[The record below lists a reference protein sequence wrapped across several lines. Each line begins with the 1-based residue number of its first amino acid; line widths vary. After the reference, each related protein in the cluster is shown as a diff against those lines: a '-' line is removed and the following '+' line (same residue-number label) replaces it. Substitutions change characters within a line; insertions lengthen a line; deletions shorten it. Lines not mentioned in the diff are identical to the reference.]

1 MTGRSGGRGAA
12 TYSERT
18 ARVAGTNAQ
27 AGGTALLRRQV
38 GRWLAAL
45 RYQAGMSQDT
55 AADRLHRGSSTL
67 WRIEAG
73 DLAIRW
79 NAADMAALCQLYGAD
94 DSITERLLALAAE
107 IDRPA
112 RGRWWHD
119 ELTGPPVDADPYPTF
134 EQSATLIRCY
144 GQAMVPD
151 LLQTPGY
158 AEAVLRYPDGHRSDD
173 EIAARLAQLAAR
185 QRHLLTHPHPPAVQV
200 IVNESA
206 LRHTVGGPA
215 AMRAQLDHARALA
228 TRPGIS
234 VRVLPLAAGAHAGM
248 TNSFTLL
255 RFAATTMAPGRPG
268 AGPGLVRLATLTG
281 TMYLDQPAH
290 VAVYERVWS
299 DLAARAIDGPIRG
312 GSGQPTAPL
321 NSRYGKA
328 TGQQSDRNHSGVYS
342 GVTHQR

>member
-1 MTGRSGGRGAA
+1 MTGRSGDRGVA
-12 TYSERT
+12 TYNGRAART
-18 ARVAGTNAQ
+18 AGVNAQ
-27 AGGTALLRRQV
+27 VGGTALLRRQV

-45 RYQAGMSQDT
+45 RYQAGLSQDT
-55 AADRLHRGSSTL
+55 AADRLRRGSSTL

-73 DLAIRW
+73 DLRIRW

-94 DSITERLLALAAE
+94 DSITERLLAMAAE
-107 IDRPA
+107 IDRPTG
-112 RGRWWHD
+112 GRWWHD

-144 GQAMVPD
+144 GQAMIPD

-158 AEAVLRYPDGHRSDD
+158 AEAVLSCPAGHRSND

-200 IVNESA
+200 IVDEGA
-206 LRHTVGGPA
+206 LRRTVGGPA
-215 AMRAQLDHARALA
+215 AMRAQLDHLRSIA
-228 TRPGIS
+228 TRPGFS
-234 VRVLPLAAGAHAGM
+234 VRVLPLAGGAHAGM

-255 RFAATTMAPGRPG
+255 RFAATTMAPGQS
-268 AGPGLVRLATLTG
+268 ATGPGLVRLGTLTG
-281 TMYLDQPAH
+281 SMYLDQPAH
-290 VAVYERVWS
+290 VAAYEQVWS
-299 DLAARAIDGPIRG
+299 DLAARAVDEPIMHGPKQR
-312 GSGQPTAPL
+312 AAAL

-328 TGQQSDRNHSGVYS
+328 TEQQSDRNHSGVYS

>member
-1 MTGRSGGRGAA
+1 MTGRGGGRGAA
-12 TYSERT
+12 TYNGRT

-45 RYQAGMSQDT
+45 RHEAGLSQDT
-55 AADRLHRGSSTL
+55 AADKLHRGSGTL

-73 DLAIRW
+73 DLRIRW
-79 NAADMAALCQLYGAD
+79 TAADMSALCQLYGAD
-94 DSITERLLALAAE
+94 DGTTERLLALAAE

-144 GQAMVPD
+144 AQAMIPD

-158 AEAVLRYPDGHRSDD
+158 AEALLRCSAGLRGDD
-173 EIAARLAQLAAR
+173 DIAARLDQLAAR
-185 QRHLLTHPHPPAVQV
+185 QRHLLTHPHPPAVQA
-200 IVNESA
+200 IVDEGA
-206 LRHTVGGPA
+206 LRRTVGEA
-215 AMRAQLDHARALA
+215 ETTRAQLDHLRAL
-228 TRPGIS
+228 TIRPGIS
-234 VRVLPLAAGAHAGM
+234 VRVLPLAGGAHAGM

-255 RFAATTMAPGRPG
+255 RFAAATAVPGRQP
-268 AGPGLVRLATLTG
+268 AGSGLVRLGTLTG

-290 VAVYERVWS
+290 VAAYERVWS
-299 DLAARAIDGPIRG
+299 DLAARAQPIPDGN
-312 GSGQPTAPL
+312 GSA
-321 NSRYGKA
+321 K
-328 TGQQSDRNHSGVYS
+328 
-342 GVTHQR
+342 